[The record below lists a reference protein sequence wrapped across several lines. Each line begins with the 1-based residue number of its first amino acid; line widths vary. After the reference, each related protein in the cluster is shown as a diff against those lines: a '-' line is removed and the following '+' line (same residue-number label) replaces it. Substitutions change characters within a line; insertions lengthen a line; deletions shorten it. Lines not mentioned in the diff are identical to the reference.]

1 MRLAAAFFKWPAH
14 LRCDLPDMNNPE
26 RQLRIVLVTGLSGAG
41 KNSILRALEDLGFE
55 TVDNPPLH
63 TLEDLVICG
72 ERNLA
77 IGVDARSRGFDAETV
92 LQTMERLKLNPGL
105 QPELVYAIAEDEFLL
120 RRYTETRRRHP
131 LAQTGQ
137 VADGIALER
146 LLTDGLRRAADFLID
161 TSTLPL
167 SALRK
172 MIEQRYGAE
181 SPGIVISLVSF
192 GYPSGLPREADI
204 VFDARFLR
212 NPHYEPML
220 RPLTGLDD
228 RVGAFI
234 EADPDYAP
242 YFAHIRAMVDFLLPR
257 FVQEGKK
264 YATIAI
270 GCTGGQHLSVFMIER
285 LAGHLRQSGW
295 RVGVTHRE
303 QQRFGAAR
311 SGDEVRTKATSGAT
325 K

>member
-1 MRLAAAFFKWPAH
+1 MAMQESAPH
-14 LRCDLPDMNNPE
+14 LRV
-26 RQLRIVLVTGLSGAG
+26 VLVTGLSGAG

-55 TVDNPPLH
+55 TMDNPPLN
-63 TLEDLVICG
+63 TLEDLVACG

-77 IGVDARSRGFDAETV
+77 IGVDARSRGFDADTV
-92 LQTMERLKLNPGL
+92 LLTIDRLKLNPGL
-105 QPELVYAIAEDEFLL
+105 QPELVFATAEDEFLL

-137 VADGIALER
+137 VVDGINLER
-146 LLTDGLRRAADFLID
+146 LLTDRLRRAADFLID

-167 SALRK
+167 SSLRQL
-172 MIEQRYGAE
+172 IEQRYGAE
-181 SPGIVISLVSF
+181 SPGIGISLMSF

-204 VFDARFLR
+204 VLDARFLK
-212 NPHYEPML
+212 NPHYDPML
-220 RPLTGLDD
+220 RPLTGLDP

-234 EADPDYAP
+234 EADPDYAV
-242 YFAHIRAMVDFLLPR
+242 YFAHIKGMVDFLLPR

-270 GCTGGQHLSVFMIER
+270 GCTGGQHRSVFLIER
-285 LAGHLRQSGW
+285 LAGHLRQAGW

-303 QQRFGAAR
+303 QDRHGAAKT
-311 SGDEVRTKATSGAT
+311 GDGVRTKTMSSAT
-325 K
+325 

>member
-1 MRLAAAFFKWPAH
+1 
-14 LRCDLPDMNNPE
+14 MNDPE
-26 RQLRIVLVTGLSGAG
+26 RHLRIVLVTGLSGAG

-55 TVDNPPLH
+55 TMDNPPLN
-63 TLEDLVICG
+63 TLEDLVVCG

-92 LQTMERLKLNPGL
+92 LRTIERLKLNPGL

-146 LLTDGLRRAADFLID
+146 LLTDRLRQAADFLID
-161 TSTLPL
+161 TSTLPV
-167 SALRK
+167 SSLRQ

-181 SPGIVISLVSF
+181 SPGIVISLMSF

-204 VFDARFLR
+204 VFDARFLK
-212 NPHYEPML
+212 NPHYEAML
-220 RPLTGLDD
+220 RPLTGLDA

-234 EADPDYAP
+234 EADPDYP
-242 YFAHIRAMVDFLLPR
+242 VYFAHIRGMVDFLLPR

-270 GCTGGQHLSVFMIER
+270 GCTGGQHRSVFMVER
-285 LAGHLRQSGW
+285 LAAHLRQSGW

-303 QQRFGAAR
+303 QEKFSAAK
-311 SGDEVRTKATSGAT
+311 SGDGVRTKTMSGAT

>member
-1 MRLAAAFFKWPAH
+1 
-14 LRCDLPDMNNPE
+14 MNEPE
-26 RQLRIVLVTGLSGAG
+26 QHLRIVLVTGLSGAG

-55 TVDNPPLH
+55 TMDNPPLS
-63 TLEDLVICG
+63 TLEDLVTRG

-92 LQTMERLKLNPGL
+92 LQTIERLKLNPRL
-105 QPELVYAIAEDEFLL
+105 QPELVYATAEDEFLL

-146 LLTDGLRRAADFLID
+146 LLTEQLRRAADLLID

-167 SALRK
+167 SALRQS
-172 MIEQRYGAE
+172 IEQRFGAE
-181 SPGIVISLVSF
+181 SPGIAISLVSF
-192 GYPSGLPREADI
+192 GFPYGLPREADI
-204 VFDARFLR
+204 VLDARFLR

-220 RPLTGLDD
+220 KPLTGLDPK
-228 RVGAFI
+228 VGAFI
-234 EADPDYAP
+234 EADPNYAP
-242 YFAHIRAMVDFLLPR
+242 FFAHIRGMVDFLLPR

-270 GCTGGQHLSVFMIER
+270 GCTGGQHRSVFLIER
-285 LAGHLRQSGW
+285 LAAHLKFSGW
-295 RVGVTHRE
+295 PAGITHRE
-303 QQRFGAAR
+303 QENSSAAA
-311 SGDEVRTKATSGAT
+311 GDGVRTKTMSSAT

>member
-1 MRLAAAFFKWPAH
+1 MRPAGA
-14 LRCDLPDMNNPE
+14 LRRSPAPSLNDPPPMNEP
-26 RQLRIVLVTGLSGAG
+26 RRLRRIALVTGLSGAG

-55 TVDNPPLH
+55 TMDNPPLN
-63 TLEDLVICG
+63 TLEDLVACG

-92 LQTMERLKLNPGL
+92 LQTIERLKQNPGL
-105 QPELVYAIAEDEFLL
+105 RPELLYATAEDEFLL

-131 LAQTGQ
+131 LARTGQ

-146 LLTDGLRRAADFLID
+146 LLTERLSRAADFLID

-167 SALRK
+167 PGLRR

-181 SPGIVISLVSF
+181 SPGIAIALVSF
-192 GYPSGLPREADI
+192 AYPFGLPREAD
-204 VFDARFLR
+204 VVLDARFLR
-212 NPHYEPML
+212 NPHYDLML
-220 RPLTGLDD
+220 KPLTGLDPK
-228 RVGAFI
+228 VGAFI
-234 EADPDYAP
+234 EADPNYAP
-242 YFAHIRAMVDFLLPR
+242 FFAHIKSMVDFLLPR

-270 GCTGGQHLSVFMIER
+270 GCTGGQHRSVFLVEK
-285 LAGHLRQSGW
+285 LAAHLRQTGW
-295 RVGVTHRE
+295 RVGTTHRE
-303 QQRFGAAR
+303 QESLSAANT
-311 SGDEVRTKATSGAT
+311 GDGVRTKTMSSAT

>member
-1 MRLAAAFFKWPAH
+1 MSDLPRH
-14 LRCDLPDMNNPE
+14 LRV
-26 RQLRIVLVTGLSGAG
+26 VLVTGLSGAG

-55 TVDNPPLH
+55 TMDNPPLSA
-63 TLEDLVICG
+63 LEELVLRG

-77 IGVDARSRGFDAETV
+77 IGVDARSRGFDADTV
-92 LQTMERLKLNPGL
+92 LATVERLKLNPKL
-105 QPELVYAIAEDEFLL
+105 YPELVYAIAEDEFLL

-131 LAQTGQ
+131 LARAGQ

-146 LLTDGLRRAADFLID
+146 LLTDRLRLAADFLID

-167 SALRK
+167 SSLRQI
-172 MIEQRYGAE
+172 IEQRYGAE
-181 SPGIVISLVSF
+181 SLGISISLVSF

-212 NPHYEPML
+212 NPHYDAML
-220 RPLTGLDD
+220 RPLTGLDPK
-228 RVGAFI
+228 VGAFI
-234 EADPDYAP
+234 EADPDYAA
-242 YFAHIRAMVDFLLPR
+242 YFAHIIGMVDFLLPR

-264 YATIAI
+264 YATFAI
-270 GCTGGQHLSVFMIER
+270 GCTGGQHRSVFMIER
-285 LAGHLRQSGW
+285 LAAHLRLFGW

-303 QQRFGAAR
+303 QQRLGVANSAE
-311 SGDEVRTKATSGAT
+311 GVRTKTMSSAG

>member
-1 MRLAAAFFKWPAH
+1 MSDAA
-14 LRCDLPDMNNPE
+14 R
-26 RQLRIVLVTGLSGAG
+26 RLRIVLVTGLSGAG

-55 TVDNPPLH
+55 TMDNPPLN
-63 TLEDLVICG
+63 TLEDLVACG

-77 IGVDARSRGFDAETV
+77 IGVDARSRGFDAQTV
-92 LQTMERLKLNPGL
+92 LQTVEKLKSNPQL
-105 QPELVYAIAEDEFLL
+105 QPELVYAVAEDECLL

-131 LAQTGQ
+131 LAATGQ
-137 VADGIALER
+137 VGEGIALER
-146 LLTDGLRRAADFLID
+146 RLTEKLRRAADLLVD

-167 SALRK
+167 SALRQL
-172 MIEQRYGAE
+172 IEHRYGAE
-181 SPGIVISLVSF
+181 SPGIGVSLVSF
-192 GYPSGLPREADI
+192 AYPAGLPREADV

-212 NPHYEPML
+212 NPHYDPML
-220 RPLTGLDD
+220 SPLTGLDA

-234 EADPDYAP
+234 EADPDYAV
-242 YFAHIRAMVDFLLPR
+242 YFAHIKGMVDFLLPR

-270 GCTGGQHLSVFMIER
+270 GCTGGRHRSVFMIEK

-295 RVGVTHRE
+295 RLSVAHRE
-303 QQRFGAAR
+303 QEATAAK
-311 SGDEVRTKATSGAT
+311 SGDGVRTRTMSSATTSSN

>member
-1 MRLAAAFFKWPAH
+1 MSEPGH
-14 LRCDLPDMNNPE
+14 PI
-26 RQLRIVLVTGLSGAG
+26 RIVLISGLSGAG

-55 TVDNPPLH
+55 TMDNPPLN
-63 TLEDLVICG
+63 TLEDLVTRG

-92 LQTMERLKLNPGL
+92 LATIERLKLNPRL
-105 QPELVYAIAEDEFLL
+105 QPELVYAVAEDEYLL

-131 LAQTGQ
+131 LARTGQ

-146 LLTDGLRRAADFLID
+146 LLTDRLRRAADLLID

-167 SALRK
+167 PALRQ
-172 MIEQRYGAE
+172 MIEHRYGAE
-181 SPGIVISLVSF
+181 SPGMAISLVSF
-192 GYPSGLPREADI
+192 AFPHGLPREADI
-204 VFDARFLR
+204 VLDARFLR

-220 RPLTGLDD
+220 KPLTGVDP

-234 EADPDYAP
+234 ETDPNLAP
-242 YFAHIRAMVDFLLPR
+242 FFAHIKGMVDFLLPR

-270 GCTGGQHLSVFMIER
+270 GCTGGQHRSVFLIER
-285 LAGHLRQSGW
+285 LAAHLRLSGW
-295 RVGVTHRE
+295 QVGITHRE
-303 QQRFGAAR
+303 QENASAAA
-311 SGDEVRTKATSGAT
+311 SDGVRTKTMSSAT